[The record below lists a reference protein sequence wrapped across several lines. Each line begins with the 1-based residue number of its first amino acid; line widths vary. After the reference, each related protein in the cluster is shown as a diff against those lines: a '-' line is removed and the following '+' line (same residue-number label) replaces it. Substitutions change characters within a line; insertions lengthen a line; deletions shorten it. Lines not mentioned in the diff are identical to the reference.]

1 MALDITFLEDY
12 GIDTRLGME
21 YTGSEEK
28 YISAVQRYYKNYQA
42 NKEKVEDYL
51 VRDDIDNYT
60 ILVHALKSNSLMIGA
75 KELSED
81 FKMLEMAGNNDD
93 IATIKA
99 KTGDTLEKYGNLIKA
114 IEPIG
119 KADIKPPAD
128 EISGDEAKKVA
139 DELLLALDDFN
150 DELSSKLISKLS
162 GYPFRLTQKEKLSKA
177 ASFIENFDYDPA
189 VEIIKEIYDSI
200 E

>member
-99 KTGDTLEKYGNLIKA
+99 KTGDTLEKYGNLIKV